1 MQISKGWR
9 LLVLLVSVWAVPVA
23 YGASSA
29 QTPRHIVFASD
40 PQFPWTDNTDARLPE
55 SDSQRLERSRWL
67 IETQYD
73 SIADFRRY
81 QGGSAAVPVMI
92 NGDMTAFG
100 HAGERSYVQQTL
112 DAKLQ
117 GVYDYGLGNHD
128 YQNNVNDCFL
138 NNCAAGS
145 IEDLKKR
152 YWGKV
157 GSMDLAAR
165 ASWPSTIYYGSLAY
179 SREYGDVHLVQL
191 HNEPTYSVSF
201 SSGTLFSPTV
211 FEITPALDWLERDL
225 EQARAQGKIILLN
238 MHKPNDFMGDWS
250 QEKRFRDMIDKY
262 EVTAMFAGHL
272 HRNGGSMW
280 YTSSVPGFISGSA
293 SQQTYLIA
301 SFSEDRKNLHVYAV
315 DNNQWQKRELIATVP
330 AISKR
335 TSRP

>member
-1 MQISKGWR
+1 MELSKGWQLLM
-9 LLVLLVSVWAVPVA
+9 LLVGVWVVPVV
-23 YGASSA
+23 SA
-29 QTPRHIVFASD
+29 AEMPRHIVFASD

-55 SDSQRLERSRWL
+55 SDSQKRERSRWL

-73 SIADFRRY
+73 SIADFRRQ

-100 HAGERSYVQQTL
+100 HADERSYIQQTL
-112 DAKLQ
+112 DSKLQ
-117 GVYDYGLGNHD
+117 GDYDYGLGNHD
-128 YQNNVNDCFL
+128 YQNNVDDCFL

-165 ASWPSTIYYGSLAY
+165 ASGSSTIYYGSLAY
-179 SREYGDVHLVQL
+179 SRDYGDVHLVQL
-191 HNEPTYSVSF
+191 HNEPTYSVTF
-201 SSGTLFSPTV
+201 SSGTFFSPKD

-225 EQARAQGKIILLN
+225 QQARAQGKIILLN

-250 QEKRFRDMIDKY
+250 QEKRFRDMIEKY
-262 EVTAMFAGHL
+262 EVTAIFAGHL
-272 HRNGGSMW
+272 HGHGGTIW
-280 YTSSVPGFISGSA
+280 YTNGVPGFISGSA

-330 AISKR
+330 VS
-335 TSRP
+335 

>member
-1 MQISKGWR
+1 MNIKKCAR
-9 LLVLLVSVWAVPVA
+9 LLACMWALSLA
-23 YGASSA
+23 SLAHSFEGA
-29 QTPRHIVFASD
+29 PRHMVFASD
-40 PQFPWTDNTDARLPE
+40 PQYPWTDKTDRGETE
-55 SDSQRLERSRWL
+55 SATALEQRAKWL
-67 IETQYD
+67 VETQYD
-73 SIADFRRY
+73 SIAEFRRHE
-81 QGGSAAVPVMI
+81 GGSTAVPVMI

-112 DAKLQ
+112 DTKLQ
-117 GVYDYGLGNHD
+117 GAYDYGLGNHD

-152 YWGKV
+152 YWGKA

-179 SREYGDVHLVQL
+179 SKDYGDVHLVQL
-191 HNEPTYSVSF
+191 HNEPTYSVKF
-201 SSGTLFSPTV
+201 SSGTFVRPTV

-225 EQARAQGKIILLN
+225 QQARAQGKIILLN

-250 QEKRFRDMIDKY
+250 QEKRFREMIDKY

-272 HRNGGSMW
+272 HGSGGSMW
-280 YTSSVPGFISGSA
+280 YTGSVPGFISGSA

-330 AISKR
+330 VAS
-335 TSRP
+335 T